1 MIKPALAEYLLK
13 KWSPVLEATKHI
25 ESEDMRLDTAVV
37 LENTER
43 MQRRLPTLAS
53 VNEAIAPG
61 TGLANAGMPGLNTP
75 DDGSG
80 VLGQITGYTKP
91 TVGADPNTAKSGSEN
106 NVLPTL
112 IIPMVRRIFPELM
125 AHDTTSVQPMTG
137 PVGFAFAY
145 RAMYGDVGQIDAS
158 LKLKTVHPKVEDRE
172 LGYKNMYATF
182 TGAEKDLKW
191 DENGHTTKAD
201 AKAAF
206 EAYYAGT
213 GRAKDL
219 FGQGALTI
227 DGEWAA
233 VGRGENPQFPSVSFN
248 LLHKEVVART
258 RKLSAHWSLDVQEDA
273 NAMQGIDISEEM
285 MSGIGYELAAEIDR
299 QLLSSQV
306 YSALNGNKFATWT
319 PASADGFD
327 QIGRL
332 QTLMTEINYRANLI
346 AENTR
351 RGAAN
356 FAIASTK
363 ATSLIQR
370 FQQKVFTPNENGK
383 IPSIPNV
390 GVGSLLKVG
399 LINEGNQLLIRDTF
413 AHGDYVLLGFRGNQ
427 KGDTG
432 IIFCPYVPV
441 QMMKAVDPTTF
452 SPILGA
458 RTRYGVLD
466 NVWGSE
472 NYYYFI
478 GLEGLADTVPGIHAE
493 KKFTFFSEQ

>member
-1 MIKPALAEYLLK
+1 MIKPALAEHLLK
-13 KWSPVLEATKHI
+13 KWSPVLEATQHI

-75 DDGSG
+75 DAGSG
-80 VLGQITGYTKP
+80 VLGQNKDWKNINP
-91 TVGADPNTAKSGSEN
+91 TNNTNIVTPEDGSSN

-145 RAMYGDVGQIDAS
+145 RAMYGDKGRIDA
-158 LKLKTVHPKVEDRE
+158 KLDMVGKERE
-172 LGYKNMYATF
+172 LGYKNMYASF
-182 TGAEKDLKW
+182 TGAEDKL
-191 DENGHTTKAD
+191 EFGTNAVT
-201 AKAAF
+201 
-206 EAYYAGT
+206 EAEKKFKQYYAGDGT
-213 GRAKDL
+213 GNEL
-219 FGQGALTI
+219 VGQGALTI

-233 VGRGENPQFPSVSFN
+233 VGRGANPQFPSVSFN

-299 QLLSSQV
+299 QLLSAQV
-306 YSALNGNKFATWT
+306 YAALNGKKFATWT

-356 FAIASTK
+356 FAISSTK

-370 FQQKVFTPNENGK
+370 FQQKTFTPNENGK

-390 GVGSLLKVG
+390 GVGTLLKVG

-413 AHGDYVLLGFRGNQ
+413 AHGDYVLLGFKGNQ

-478 GLEGLADTVPGIHAE
+478 GLEGLADIVPGIHAE
-493 KKFTFFSEQ
+493 KKFTFFGTDEQ

>member
-75 DDGSG
+75 EPNSG
-80 VLGQITGYTKP
+80 VLGQNK
-91 TVGADPNTAKSGSEN
+91 DWKSANSNIVAPEDGSSN

-145 RAMYGDVGQIDAS
+145 RAMYGDKGRIKAD
-158 LKLKTVHPKVEDRE
+158 LNMTGKERE
-172 LGYKNMYATF
+172 LGYKNMYASF
-182 TGAEKDLKW
+182 TGAEEKPTFGT
-191 DENGHTTKAD
+191 NAIT
-201 AKAAF
+201 
-206 EAYYAGT
+206 EAEKKFKQFYAGDGT
-213 GRAKDL
+213 GNEL
-219 FGQGALTI
+219 VGQGALTI

-306 YSALNGNKFATWT
+306 YAALNGSKFATWT

-327 QIGRL
+327 QLGRL

-356 FAIASTK
+356 FAISSTK

-370 FQQKVFTPNENGK
+370 FQQKTFTPNENGK

-390 GVGSLLKVG
+390 GVGTLLKVG

-413 AHGDYVLLGFRGNQ
+413 AHGDYVLLGFKGNQ

-493 KKFTFFSEQ
+493 KKFTFFREQ

>member
-75 DDGSG
+75 DAGSG

-91 TVGADPNTAKSGSEN
+91 RVGADPNTAQSGSEN

-145 RAMYGDVGQIDAS
+145 RAMYGDKGRIDAE
-158 LKLKTVHPKVEDRE
+158 LDMDGKERE
-172 LGYKNMYATF
+172 LGYKNMYASF
-182 TGAEKDLKW
+182 TGAEKKL
-191 DENGHTTKAD
+191 EFGTNAVT
-201 AKAAF
+201 
-206 EAYYAGT
+206 EAEKKFKQYYAGDGT
-213 GRAKDL
+213 GNEL
-219 FGQGALTI
+219 VGQGALTI

-299 QLLSSQV
+299 QLLSAQV
-306 YSALNGNKFATWT
+306 YSALNGKKFATWT

-332 QTLMTEINYRANLI
+332 QTLMTEINYRANLV

-356 FAIASTK
+356 FAISSTK

-370 FQQKVFTPNENGK
+370 FQQKTFTPNENGK

-390 GVGSLLKVG
+390 GVGTLLKVG

-413 AHGDYVLLGFRGNQ
+413 AHGDYVLLGFKGNQ

-478 GLEGLADTVPGIHAE
+478 GLEGLADTVPGINAE

>member
-1 MIKPALAEYLLK
+1 MIKPELAEYLLK

-53 VNEAIAPG
+53 VNEAITAG
-61 TGLANAGMPGLNTP
+61 TGLANAGMPGLNKP
-75 DDGSG
+75 DARSG
-80 VLGQITGYTKP
+80 VLGPITGYTKP
-91 TVGADPNTAKSGSEN
+91 TVGADPNSAESGSDN

-145 RAMYGDVGQIDAS
+145 RAMYGDKGRIKAD
-158 LKLKTVHPKVEDRE
+158 LDMTGKTVNERE
-172 LGYKNMYATF
+172 LGYKNMYASF
-182 TGAEKDLKW
+182 TGAVDDRKFGTNAVTE
-191 DENGHTTKAD
+191 AD
-201 AKAAF
+201 KKF
-206 EAYYAGT
+206 KQFYAGE
-213 GRAKDL
+213 GAGNEL
-219 FGQGALTI
+219 VGQGALTI

-233 VGRGENPQFPSVSFN
+233 VGRGADPQYPSVSFN

-306 YSALNGNKFATWT
+306 YAALNGNKFATWT

-327 QIGRL
+327 QLGRL
-332 QTLMTEINYRANLI
+332 QTLMTEINYRANLV

-356 FAIASTK
+356 FAISSTK

-370 FQQKVFTPNENGK
+370 FQQKAFTPNENGK

-390 GVGSLLKVG
+390 GVGTLLKVG

-413 AHGDYVLLGFRGNQ
+413 AHGDYVLLGFKGNQ

-478 GLEGLADTVPGIHAE
+478 GLEGLGDTVPGIHAE
-493 KKFTFFSEQ
+493 KKFTFFNDK